1 MRYGATVALAP
12 LVFHTSLPALERGQ
26 RWRFCDGREGIVASA
41 NTVSVTVYVGPRSLT
56 IPVGDLRYAFD
67 GASLVV
73 AETPATPAAPTQH
86 ETTSD
91 DRPLGESTAST
102 SSSVIAP
109 GEMLPAVAASE
120 SAPAPAVAELPDA
133 GTAPTPQHGRA
144 GRASGARRDRKRD
157 AQI

>member
-1 MRYGATVALAP
+1 MALAP

-26 RWRFCDGREGIVASA
+26 RWRFGDGSEGIVASA

-56 IPVGDLRYAFD
+56 IPVGDLCYAFD

-91 DRPLGESTAST
+91 DRPLGEPTASTAS
-102 SSSVIAP
+102 SVVAP
-109 GEMLPAVAASE
+109 GEELPAVAAELASE
-120 SAPAPAVAELPDA
+120 SASAPAVAELPDA
-133 GTAPTPQHGRA
+133 STMSAPSSQHGRA
-144 GRASGARRDRKRD
+144 GRASGPRRDRKRD